1 MQRYLK
7 KWLHWF
13 LLLAVKNTIN
23 GLDIKAT
30 NVVVFNFDTLEI
42 LDVCE
47 NYTRADESSCDLFHQ
62 GIDARFDSL
71 SYFDES
77 INAQKLIGMKM
88 NQFQHFNDNNKHPLV
103 A

>member
-1 MQRYLK
+1 MTTLIPTSGGK
-7 KWLHWF
+7 ST
-13 LLLAVKNTIN
+13 VN
-23 GLDIKAT
+23 GLDIQST

-47 NYTRADESSCDLFHQ
+47 NYTKADESSSDLYRK

-71 SYFDES
+71 SYFEES

-88 NQFQHFNDNNKHPLV
+88 NQFQHFTDNNKHPLV